1 MPYGLCGSLVS
12 ILPACKC
19 QISSS
24 VWTSAQPCTSPSAA
38 TCLPALTSPVVSLQT
53 PHGHSPP
60 LPLKISFAF
69 SKSHTPLPL
78 QHCGLGNRSN
88 EASSHPVLT
97 SSPSQLLNPNSLPSC
112 SEERV
117 ATIFQILGFCLLA
130 STRTAH
136 LQSALSAC
144 TPANNL
150 CGEQTHIKNLPYDKS
165 SLVPN
170 PTATLMSS
178 PFHSGKGLFMSVCA
192 PPISTTGHTALLHPE
207 HQGWQT
213 SITCPLTLCDFSR
226 F

>member
-19 QISSS
+19 RISRS
-24 VWTSAQPCTSPSAA
+24 VWTSAWTRTSPSAA
-38 TCLPALTSPVVSLQT
+38 TCLPALMSPVVSLQT
-53 PHGHSPP
+53 PHGQSPP
-60 LPLKISFAF
+60 LPLDTSFAF
-69 SKSHTPLPL
+69 SKSHTPFPL

-88 EASSHPVLT
+88 EMSSHPVLT
-97 SSPSQLLNPNSLPSC
+97 SSPSPLLNPNSLPSC
-112 SEERV
+112 SERRD

-130 STRTAH
+130 STRPTP

-150 CGEQTHIKNLPYDKS
+150 CGERTHIKNLPPDKS
-165 SLVPN
+165 SLMPN
-170 PTATLMSS
+170 PTATLISS

-192 PPISTTGHTALLHPE
+192 PPISTTGHRALLHPE

-213 SITCPLTLCDFSR
+213 QSHLSSYFV
-226 F
+226 